1 MSEQVDRFSISAEAV
16 ATAMEI
22 VGGQLPTQEAINQ
35 TTGELSEVDLAWR
48 CRRWF
53 IEAINHPLWKKYMKA
68 AEEDEG
74 FYIGG
79 ELQWSYEGSQ
89 EDLNRLKALNRTV
102 ISLNHIAP
110 LVDVLV
116 GFERQNQYDLK
127 ALPMGQQ
134 DSDAVDAQI
143 MSWLLKFHQ
152 DQTECQETQSEMFH
166 DGIVRGAGGS
176 EISIDWSEDPID
188 GEIKINKLK
197 PGKNCIWDPYW
208 EKYDLSDARFFIK
221 YKFAYLED
229 LVALYPDKR
238 TEIMAAVTSLEAHL
252 GLNLTDNLTTQG
264 RPEDPYGRTNA
275 AHVESS
281 GSELDFYDPLG
292 RRILVLEVWYR
303 TNERLYVAANS
314 ATGITRT
321 SENRKELEGLV
332 EADPTRWKIMERN
345 RRRINMGVILPA
357 TLQTLEKGPSP
368 YENDKE
374 HYPQAIYVAKKFGDH
389 MYGLVRNLKD
399 PQRIE
404 NKKMSNALD
413 IASRFGNMR
422 AIAAIGSLDDPR
434 TLEDSSSD
442 ATIFYDPKKGPAPSY
457 LVPPLEQA
465 VHPLTTLGQ
474 LLGENA
480 VKTVSGINADLLGQK
495 ADDTSGIAIA
505 RRQAQGQTIATI
517 YFDNLKRTRK
527 IIGQR
532 LARRIQQVMPTDK
545 VIRLTDTKTGEPR
558 IVTINPRDAKDLKGD
573 DYSNWLAKQ
582 KDDRRPYVLRDIQSL
597 KYDIT
602 ISDAPSTP
610 NARSTALLAL
620 LEIGRTAPQLVP
632 LMLDFM
638 VQLADIPDRH
648 ELLARVRQSMHLDQ
662 DGNPLPPP
670 PPPPPQPKVSINLK
684 GEVDPDVAKAA
695 AAGQP
700 IQPGPAGPTAT
711 AVQAEQK
718 GKDRAAKAA
727 TTMASG
733 KLGQATLPGQP
744 AVSAG
749 MAPSTPAVP
758 VPTGVAKNPG
768 SNSNEK
774 VMPQIAGKALGTQ
787 GTTLPKP

>member
-1 MSEQVDRFSISAEAV
+1 MSDAVERFSISADAV
-16 ATAMEI
+16 AAAMEI
-22 VGGQLPTQEAINQ
+22 VGGQLPMQEGN
-35 TTGELSEVDLAWR
+35 TKTGELDDSGLAWR

-53 IEAINHPLWKKYMKA
+53 IEAMSHPMWKRYMKE

-89 EDLNRLKALNRTV
+89 EDLNRLKASNRTV

-152 DQTECQETQSEMFH
+152 DQTECQETQSEIFH
-166 DGIVRGAGGS
+166 DGIVRGAGCA
-176 EISIDWSEDPID
+176 EIAIDWSEDPID
-188 GEIKINKLK
+188 GVIKVNKLK
-197 PGKNCIWDPYW
+197 PGKNCLWDPYW
-208 EKYDLSDARFFIK
+208 EKYDFSDARFFIK

-229 LVALYPDKR
+229 LLALYPEKEV
-238 TEIMAAVTSLEAHL
+238 EILAAVTSLEAHL
-252 GLNLTDNLTTQG
+252 GASMTDSLTTQG

-275 AHVESS
+275 SHLETSAN
-281 GSELDFYDPLG
+281 ELEFYDPLG
-292 RRILVLEVWYR
+292 RRILVLEAWYR
-303 TNERLYVAANS
+303 TNERLYVAANKV
-314 ATGITRT
+314 TGETRT
-321 SENRKELEGLV
+321 SERRAELEGLV
-332 EADPTRWKIMERN
+332 TADPERWRIVERN
-345 RRRINMGVILPA
+345 RRRMNMGVILPA
-357 TLQTLEKGPSP
+357 TLQTLEKGVSP

-374 HYPQAIYVAKKFGDH
+374 NYPFAGYVAKKFGDH

-413 IASRFGNMR
+413 IAQRFGNMR
-422 AIAAIGSLDDPR
+422 AIAAMGSLDDPR
-434 TLEDSSSD
+434 TLEDSADNS
-442 ATIFYDPKKGPAPSY
+442 TIFYDPKKGPPPTY

-465 VHPLTTLGQ
+465 IRPLTELGT

-480 VKTVSGINADLLGQK
+480 VKTVSGVNADLLGQK

-573 DYSNWLAKQ
+573 AYTAWLAKQ
-582 KDDRRPYVLRDIQSL
+582 KDEHRPYILRDIQSL

-670 PPPPPQPKVSINLK
+670 PMPPPQPKVSINLK
-684 GEVDPDVAKAA
+684 GEIDPDVAKAA

-700 IQPGPAGPTAT
+700 IQPGPAGPTPT
-711 AVQAEQK
+711 AVAAQQK
-718 GKDRAAKAA
+718 TKDRAAKAA
-727 TTMASG
+727 TTMAG

-744 AVSAG
+744 SVSAG
-749 MAPSTPAVP
+749 MAPETPGVP
-758 VPTGVAKNPG
+758 VPTGVAKNPA
-768 SNSNEK
+768 STQNPK
-774 VMPQIAGKALGTQ
+774 VMPTIAQKALGNQ
-787 GTTLPKP
+787 TTLTP